1 MELKEVYAALEAAE
15 NGAGM
20 VETISTPRRIST
32 VWGRVCSRRTKSR
45 VCPHTRTVCV
55 F

>member
-15 NGAGM
+15 NGAAM
-20 VETISTPRRIST
+20 VETISKPRRIST

-45 VCPHTRTVCV
+45 FCPLIRIVCV